1 MFENYLNFF
10 LKLLNS
16 SEGIR
21 IERKKILAF
30 LPETNV
36 IKNLMRFY

>member
-10 LKLLNS
+10 VKLIS

-21 IERKKILAF
+21 IDRKKIIAY

-36 IKNLMRFY
+36 LKNLLRFY